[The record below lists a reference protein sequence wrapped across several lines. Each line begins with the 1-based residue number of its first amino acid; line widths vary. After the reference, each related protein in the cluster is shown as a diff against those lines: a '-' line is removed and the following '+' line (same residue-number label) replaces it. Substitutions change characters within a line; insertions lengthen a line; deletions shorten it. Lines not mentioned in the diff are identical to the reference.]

1 MNIQSIQNNQY
12 NISNRGKFGDKV
24 ANFTAEVYGKHIA
37 NSEPL
42 RNFCEK
48 MSKKNIGDVTT
59 HMQVLGSAITSATYM
74 QTTMKNKNFDKDN
87 ARTLAVNQFLC
98 FVIPTIGAYVVDRAI
113 TDLKKQMEYNYAAK
127 LEKAA
132 SNAIGKEKD
141 KILAMK
147 GNNIKGVRILLG
159 ILTTTLLYRY
169 ITPVAVTPLA
179 NKIGNKM
186 NAKKKAQQSLAA
198 DEQVKQNQVKN
209 DSKEILLEPKKELRV
224 SA

>member
-37 NSEPL
+37 NSKPL

-113 TDLKKQMEYNYAAK
+113 TDIKKNMEYNYAAK

-169 ITPVAVTPLA
+169 ITPVGVTPLA

-186 NAKKKAQQSLAA
+186 NAKKKAQQAQLEAQS
-198 DEQVKQNQVKN
+198 KQEKAQNE
-209 DSKEILLEPKKELRV
+209 SKEIVLEPKKELRV